1 MYSDLTGVVSMT
13 QVLEMVFDDD
23 DDGGASDE
31 NRRFRLI
38 LLAAAIFG
46 FLV

>member
-1 MYSDLTGVVSMT
+1 VYSDLTGVVSMT

-23 DDGGASDE
+23 DGASDE

-38 LLAAAIFG
+38 LLAAAICG

>member
-1 MYSDLTGVVSMT
+1 MYSDLTAAVSIT
-13 QVLEMVFDDD
+13 QVLETVFDDD
-23 DDGGASDE
+23 GVVSDE